1 MKSRSGYIAFLN
13 RNPLFWFSKCQPLTY
28 QSTEEAEVIAANEGV
43 RAFCWLRNIMIESGL
58 LFAKP
63 RVYED
68 NANAILWITESK
80 FKMRSIHFDV
90 KLALS
95 RECYEDDMFEMVYVE
110 SHNNVADLMTKVLGK
125 ELQ

>member
-1 MKSRSGYIAFLN
+1 MAFLN
-13 RNPLFWFSKCQPLTY
+13 LNPLFWFSKLQPLTS
-28 QSTEEAEVIAANEGV
+28 QSTEEGEVIAANERV
-43 RAFCWLRNIMIESGL
+43 RALFWLRNIMIESGL

-95 RECYEDDMFEMVYVE
+95 RECNEDDMFEIVSVE
-110 SHNNVADLMTKVLGK
+110 SHNNVVDLMTKVLGK
-125 ELQ
+125 EFTKII